1 VTSSEPPAERMFAGF
16 TIACLET
23 RRATELTQMIERA
36 GGQVYLA
43 PSLRE
48 VPVEDDPT
56 IPGWL
61 RRLAA
66 DGFAVV
72 IFLTGVGC
80 RMLLERA
87 EREGL
92 LPDVL
97 AALARAR
104 VVARGPKPLFV
115 LKPQGARTDF
125 VPPEPNTS
133 DELLAELATWDL
145 GGTTIGIQLYG
156 GTTPYLERLRAGLAS
171 LGARVE
177 EVAPYRW
184 EGPADDRPVRE
195 LIAACLAG
203 QVDALPIF
211 SSSQIH
217 NLFAI
222 AEEYGRADELRD
234 VLNQPRLLVAAVG
247 PVSAEAIA
255 EHRVKVDLQPDHPKL
270 GHLLK
275 ALGAALA
282 QRTAVRDAD
291 AERDPP
297 P

>member
-1 VTSSEPPAERMFAGF
+1 MAGSDPASERMFAGF

-115 LKPQGARTDF
+115 LKQQGVRIDF

-133 DELLAELATWDL
+133 DELLAELASWAL
-145 GGTTIGIQLYG
+145 GGTTIGLQLYG
-156 GTTPYLERLRAGLAS
+156 GTTPYLERLRSGLKT
-171 LGARVE
+171 LGAEIR
-177 EVAPYRW
+177 EVMPYRW
-184 EGPADDRPVRE
+184 DGPTDHSGILGLIDACVR
-195 LIAACLAG
+195 G
-203 QVDALPIF
+203 Q
-211 SSSQIH
+211 
-217 NLFAI
+217 
-222 AEEYGRADELRD
+222 
-234 VLNQPRLLVAAVG
+234 
-247 PVSAEAIA
+247 
-255 EHRVKVDLQPDHPKL
+255 
-270 GHLLK
+270 
-275 ALGAALA
+275 
-282 QRTAVRDAD
+282 
-291 AERDPP
+291 
-297 P
+297 